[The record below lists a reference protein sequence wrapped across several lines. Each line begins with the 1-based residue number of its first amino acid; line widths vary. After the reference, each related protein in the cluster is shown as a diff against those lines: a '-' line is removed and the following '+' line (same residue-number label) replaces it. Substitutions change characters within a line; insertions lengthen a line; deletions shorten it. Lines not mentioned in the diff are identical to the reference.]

1 MYDLVLKNC
10 KIVNENLIIESDI
23 AIKNS
28 RIEKISKDISSDS
41 KEVIDVN
48 GRYVIPG
55 LIDDQVHFREPGLTH
70 KGEIATESKA
80 GLAGGVTSYF
90 EMPNVNPTTTTNEN
104 LTKKFE
110 LASTRSLSNY
120 SFHLGASNTNIEE
133 IKRADIHQ
141 ASALKVFMGASTG
154 DMLVDDLDALDDI
167 FNYSPLIVVTH
178 CEDQKTVEK
187 NEKLFDE
194 KYGENVSAEH
204 HHLIRDVDS
213 CYLSSSLAV
222 DLAKKYD
229 ADLHVFHLT
238 TEKEMDLFTA
248 GDIDGKKI
256 TAEVCVHHMFFNESF
271 YSKLGNQ
278 IKCNPSIKHES
289 DRAALI
295 KALLENKIDIIATD
309 HAPHTWDEK
318 NKPYVEAPAGLPLV
332 QHGMQILMD
341 FYHQN
346 VINLETIVEKT
357 SHNVAKRFQIKDR
370 GYIREGYYA
379 DIAILDLDQ
388 PYTVS
393 KENILYKCGWSPF
406 EGHDFKSSIFMT
418 IVNGNI
424 AFKDGMISDNLPFGM
439 QIEFNR

>member
-1 MYDLVLKNC
+1 MYDLILKNC
-10 KIVNENLIIESDI
+10 NIVNEGSIFESDI

-28 RIEKISKDISSDS
+28 RIELISKEIDS
-41 KEVIDVN
+41 ESKKVIDI
-48 GRYVIPG
+48 GGKHVIPG

-120 SFHLGASNTNIEE
+120 SFHLGGSNTNIEE
-133 IKRADIHQ
+133 IKKVDINQ
-141 ASALKVFMGASTG
+141 AAALKVFMGASTG
-154 DMLVDDLDALDDI
+154 EMLVDSIDALDDI

-178 CEDQKTVEK
+178 CEDPQRVTD
-187 NEKLFDE
+187 NEKLFFE
-194 KYGENVSAEH
+194 KYGNDLSAEH
-204 HHLIRDVDS
+204 HHLIRDVES

-229 ADLHVFHLT
+229 SDLHVFHLT
-238 TEKEMDLFTA
+238 TEKEMELFTA
-248 GDIDGKKI
+248 GKIDGKKI
-256 TAEVCVHHMFFNESF
+256 TAEVCVHHMYFNESR
-271 YSKLGNQ
+271 YADLGNQ
-278 IKCNPSIKHES
+278 IKCNPSIKYES
-289 DRAALI
+289 DRLALI
-295 KALLENKIDIIATD
+295 NALLTDKIDIIATD
-309 HAPHTWDEK
+309 HAPHTWEEK
-318 NKPYVEAPAGLPLV
+318 NQSYSKAPAGLPLV

-341 FYHQN
+341 FYHQD
-346 VINLETIVEKT
+346 ILSLETIVQKT
-357 SHNVAKRFQIKDR
+357 SHNVAKRFQVKDR

-379 DIAILDLDQ
+379 DLAVLDIDK

-393 KENILYKCGWSPF
+393 NDNILYKCGWSPF
-406 EGHDFKSSIFMT
+406 NGHTFQSSIFMT

-424 AFKDGMISDNLPFGM
+424 AFTDGQVVEDLPFGM
-439 QIEFNR
+439 QIEFDR